1 MEAILETKAE
11 TILQFIGGLRGSLYV
26 AFEEGTGLPGC
37 TICSKPH
44 VARVLASDPRNCRT
58 QRRSLVAL
66 FHGKP
71 PKLTIQRQ

>member
-37 TICSKPH
+37 TICSNLTSPACWPAIRAIAAH
-44 VARVLASDPRNCRT
+44 NSVHWSHYFMESL
-58 QRRSLVAL
+58 RS
-66 FHGKP
+66 
-71 PKLTIQRQ
+71 